1 MSYELKIALRFLIK
15 GKSQTIFIL
24 FGIALGVAVQIFLGN
39 LITSL
44 QVSLIDRTIGNSP
57 QIVVTRQDDDIS
69 LMLNASPIDT
79 IRGNYPSLVRN
90 LENWQP
96 AAETIAAT
104 KDVTV
109 VSPALQGTAIIRS
122 SGKTVPVQVKG
133 IQLDKGDLIYNITKR
148 LTSGNPVLE
157 GNTIFIGTSLAKDLG
172 IAVNSGLNLLLP
184 NGSTA
189 HMIVGGI
196 FDLQNESSNS
206 SLVIM
211 DLARA
216 QKLYGTASGITA
228 LEIQVKDPFA
238 ADAISASLL
247 KTVPGVSIKNWKEQN
262 GQLLIALTSQSSS
275 SYTIQLFVI
284 IAVTFGIASVLAV
297 SVVQKSKQIG
307 ILKAMG
313 ATKKSAARIFI
324 YEGFILG
331 LLGAIAGSGLGVLL
345 LAGFGSA
352 NTTFALTVDPKSV
365 LLIVFISVAAGTISA
380 LIPAR
385 NSSELNPME
394 AINNG

>member
-57 QIVVTRQDDDIS
+57 HIVVTRQDDDIS

-79 IRGNYPSLVRN
+79 VRGNYPSLVRN

-96 AAETIAAT
+96 AAETISTT

-133 IQLDKGDLIYNITKR
+133 IQLDKADLIYNISKR
-148 LTSGNPVLE
+148 LTSGNPALE

-172 IAVNSGLNLLLP
+172 ISVNSGLNLLLP
-184 NGSTA
+184 NGSIA

-196 FDLQNESSNS
+196 FDLQNEGSNS

-238 ADAISASLL
+238 ADAISANLL

-331 LLGAIAGSGLGVLL
+331 LLGAIAGSGLGILL

>member
-1 MSYELKIALRFLIK
+1 LSYELKIALRFLIR

-44 QVSLIDRTIGNSP
+44 QSSLIEQTIGNSAH
-57 QIVVTRQDDDIS
+57 ITVSRQDDDIS
-69 LMLNASPIDT
+69 LMLSGDPLNT
-79 IRGNYPSLVRN
+79 VRGNYPSLVKN

-96 AAETIAAT
+96 IATQIEA
-104 KDVTV
+104 DQDITV

-133 IQLDKGDLIYNITKR
+133 IQLDKGDQIYNITQR
-148 LTSGNPVLE
+148 LISGNPALE
-157 GNTIFIGTSLAKDLG
+157 GNNIFIGTSMAKDLG
-172 IAVNSGLNLLLP
+172 LIVGSGLNLLLP

-189 HMIVGGI
+189 QMIVGGI
-196 FDLQNESSNS
+196 FDLQNEGSNS

-216 QKLYGTASGITA
+216 QKLYGAGSGITA
-228 LEIQVKDPFA
+228 LEIQVGDPFA
-238 ADAISASLL
+238 ADTISSGLVNAI
-247 KTVPGVSIKNWKEQN
+247 PGVSIKNWKEQN

-352 NTTFALTVDPKSV
+352 NTTFALTVEPRSV

-394 AINNG
+394 AIRNG

>member
-1 MSYELKIALRFLIK
+1 MSYELKIALRFLIR

-44 QVSLIDRTIGNSP
+44 QTSLVEQTIGNSAH
-57 QIVVTRQDDDIS
+57 ITVTRQVDDIS
-69 LMLNASPIDT
+69 LMLDSSPGDT
-79 IRGNYPSLVRN
+79 LRGNYPSLIRN
-90 LENWQP
+90 LESWQP
-96 AAETIAAT
+96 IAAQIAAE

-109 VSPALQGTAIIRS
+109 VSPALQGTAIIKS

-133 IQLDKGDLIYNITKR
+133 IQLDNGDKIYNVKSR
-148 LTSGNPVLE
+148 LISGNPILD
-157 GNTIFIGTSLAKDLG
+157 GNNIFIGKSLADDLG
-172 IAVNSGLNLLLP
+172 ITVGSGLNLILP
-184 NGSTA
+184 GGSTA
-189 HMIVGGI
+189 QMIISGI
-196 FDLQNESSNS
+196 FDLQNEGSNS
-206 SLVIM
+206 SLILM
-211 DLARA
+211 DLSRA
-216 QKLYGTASGITA
+216 QKLYGSGNGITA

-238 ADAISASLL
+238 ADTISASLI
-247 KTVPGVSIKNWKEQN
+247 KSVPGVSIKNWKEQN
-262 GQLLIALTSQSSS
+262 AQLLIALTSQSSS

-345 LAGFGSA
+345 LTGFGSA
-352 NTTFALTVDPKSV
+352 NTTFALTVDPRSV

-394 AINNG
+394 AIKNG